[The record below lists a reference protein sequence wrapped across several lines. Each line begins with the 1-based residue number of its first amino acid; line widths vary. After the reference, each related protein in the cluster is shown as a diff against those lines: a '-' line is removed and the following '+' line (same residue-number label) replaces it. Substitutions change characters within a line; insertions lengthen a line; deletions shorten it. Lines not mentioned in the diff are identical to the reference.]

1 MYSDGKKEGCP
12 MTVRAES
19 VAPFSYES
27 FRADFAEA
35 ARNTGFEIWGL
46 FAANSPTSSR
56 PPARAFRQWL
66 LLEFGW
72 SERTAQ
78 NYMRV
83 AELFGEKRQHVTD
96 LPLRIVSAAF
106 AIVPPP

>member
-35 ARNTGFEIWGL
+35 ARNAGFEIRGIVRRQL
-46 FAANSPTSSR
+46 ADVIET
-56 PPARAFRQWL
+56 ARAFRQWL